1 MRVFVVVAHAQ
12 ERTEVD
18 GAPVSAAPKR
28 AAMSRRS
35 TLDGFAARFSWSRDP
50 AAFVVGS
57 VSFVFVLALCIAAMT
72 TPSAPKRG
80 TRAYVSS
87 AHGRVAVRTGL
98 ENAPTPDATRRWAAL
113 DVPRQCLS
121 PRVSPT
127 AVIPGLE
134 LHEINGERA
143 FYLTKDAKTTSL
155 IKTEDELE
163 EVKEVKEELA
173 EAKVEMKEAEKDLE
187 VQIETEE
194 EELKILE
201 DKTGKTNPQVKG
213 RKLLANEDEA
223 PIANKNA
230 ALTSS
235 LTKFTESTGGMVRRF
250 KFQNPL
256 LIQGMDL
263 LRDEWMRTATTEN
276 KMLYHIA
283 NITGYDA
290 RCQFKTM
297 QCADMAQDLLARAL
311 KADAAAVVNENSSP
325 EELKRLS
332 EVLIKYTKDPRTK
345 YDAAKLP
352 SLGGA
357 PKSMGTCAWTTEAE
371 YNPKTGERYDR
382 TVSRFASAIDNHDTA
397 VYCSMNTEK
406 KYCKFT
412 RLSSDGPLDE
422 ITVDLDEQS
431 YANARAVGRLIH
443 DSLSAD
449 TELGSNVI
457 GWGYR
462 GDPSPAF
469 ISLLMLIRSNRCTRV
484 DVYGQPG
491 VPIDWYNSAQGYAH
505 MVAVPGSTPR
515 DRELSRVL
523 LQEKFFYRALMHHG
537 KMCFFK

>member
-1 MRVFVVVAHAQ
+1 
-12 ERTEVD
+12 
-18 GAPVSAAPKR
+18 
-28 AAMSRRS
+28 
-35 TLDGFAARFSWSRDP
+35 
-50 AAFVVGS
+50 
-57 VSFVFVLALCIAAMT
+57 
-72 TPSAPKRG
+72 
-80 TRAYVSS
+80 
-87 AHGRVAVRTGL
+87 
-98 ENAPTPDATRRWAAL
+98 
-113 DVPRQCLS
+113 
-121 PRVSPT
+121 
-127 AVIPGLE
+127 VIPGLE

-187 VQIETEE
+187 LQIETEE

-422 ITVDLDEQS
+422 ITVNLDEQS
-431 YANARAVGRLIH
+431 YENARAVGRLIH

-449 TELGSNVI
+449 IELGSNVI

>member
-1 MRVFVVVAHAQ
+1 MF
-12 ERTEVD
+12 
-18 GAPVSAAPKR
+18 
-28 AAMSRRS
+28 RS
-35 TLDGFAARFSWSRDP
+35 LEGFASRLSWSRDP
-50 AAFVVGS
+50 ATFVVGS

-72 TPSAPKRG
+72 SSNISKRSA
-80 TRAYVSS
+80 RAYVSS
-87 AHGRVAVRTGL
+87 AHGRVAVRMGAESAT
-98 ENAPTPDATRRWAAL
+98 TPDATRRWAAL
-113 DVPRQCLS
+113 EVPRQCLS

-143 FYLTKDAKTTSL
+143 FYLTKEAKTTSL

-163 EVKEVKEELA
+163 EVEEVKEELA
-173 EAKVEMKEAEKDLE
+173 EAKGEMKEAEKDLE

-201 DKTGKTNPQVKG
+201 DKTGKTSPQVKG
-213 RKLLANEDEA
+213 RKLLADDDEDEA
-223 PIANKNA
+223 PLAP
-230 ALTSS
+230 S
-235 LTKFTESTGGMVRRF
+235 LTKSQSSAGGTVRRF

-256 LIQGMDL
+256 LVEGMDL
-263 LRDEWMRTATTEN
+263 LRDEWQRTASTEK

-297 QCADMAQDLLARAL
+297 QCADMAEDLLARAL
-311 KADAAAVVNENSSP
+311 KADAAAVVDEKSRP

-332 EVLIKYTKDPRTK
+332 DVLIKYTKDPRTK

-382 TVSRFASAIDNHDTA
+382 TVSRFATAIDNHDTA
-397 VYCSMNTEK
+397 VYCSMKTDK

-422 ITVDLDEQS
+422 VTVDLDEQS
-431 YANARAVGRLIH
+431 YENARAVGRLIH

-449 TELGSNVI
+449 VELGYNVI

-462 GDPSPAF
+462 GDPSPEF